1 MLHRVNALKGSTA
14 TMAML
19 ALAGSV
25 VAGALLV
32 GDALAQTATTA
43 AATTATT
50 TSAANV
56 SAAPDATVAAAN
68 VGSAGSGVTDP
79 GVRGGA
85 AGAGGPLQGLTS
97 TQLAFFN
104 AVAVRFLE
112 VDSVSG
118 NAGSSP
124 NSTPPLQADE
134 TGSGL
139 GPRFNLNACAGCH
152 VFPAIGGGSSTT
164 NPQISVATL
173 DGAKNTIPSFISINS
188 PIREARF
195 VNVPGT
201 NTPDGGVH
209 DLFVITGR
217 VDASGCNI
225 VQPNFPQAVAQN
237 NVIFRI
243 PISVFGDGLIEN
255 TPDNN
260 LTNAV
265 AGVAKQAAGLGI
277 TGHFNTSGNDGTITK
292 FGWKAQNKS
301 LLIFAGE
308 AYNVEQGVTNENFT
322 NSRDDTAGCQFNPDP
337 EDATNLTISVAGSG
351 PQQAS
356 DFSSDIVNFA
366 SFMRLLAAPTPA
378 AATAATTQGLKEFEN
393 IGCGVCHIQNQT
405 TANSIFQNQ
414 SLVTY
419 SPFSDFQ
426 VHDMGVGLQDR
437 VSQGNA
443 NGQQFRSAPLFG
455 VGQRVFFL
463 HDGRTNNI
471 VTAIEDHASKGSE
484 ANQVIKAFNQ
494 LSATNQQ
501 DIIAFLR
508 SL

>member
-1 MLHRVNALKGSTA
+1 MTHNYFMLRGTTA
-14 TMAML
+14 TIAVL

-25 VAGALLV
+25 LGGIVAT
-32 GDALAQTATTA
+32 DAFAQ
-43 AATTATT
+43 
-50 TSAANV
+50 SV
-56 SAAPDATVAAAN
+56 N
-68 VGSAGSGVTDP
+68 VGNASPFIKDP

-85 AGAGGPLQGLTS
+85 AGAGGPLQGLTP
-97 TQLAFFN
+97 TQLTFFN

-118 NAGSSP
+118 NANNP
-124 NSTPPLQADE
+124 NLQADE

-152 VFPAIGGGSSTT
+152 AFPAVGGSSPTT

-173 DGAKNTIPSFISINS
+173 DGAKNTIPSFISVNG
-188 PIREARF
+188 PVREARF
-195 VNVPGT
+195 PNVPGT

-225 VQPNFPQAVAQN
+225 TQPNFPQAVAQN

-243 PISVFGDGLIEN
+243 PTPTFGAGLVEN

-265 AGVAKQAAGLGI
+265 AGVANQAKGLGI
-277 TGHFNTSGNDGTITK
+277 SGHFNTSGNDGTLTK

-322 NSRDDTAGCQFNPDP
+322 NSRDDTAGCQFNQDP
-337 EDATNLTISVAGSG
+337 EDATNLTISVAGNG
-351 PQQAS
+351 PQAAS

-366 SFMRLLAAPTPA
+366 AFMRLLNGPTPA

-414 SLVTY
+414 SLVTF

-426 VHDMGVGLQDR
+426 VHEMGVGLQDR

-443 NGQQFRSAPLFG
+443 NGQEFRSAPLWG
-455 VGQRVFFL
+455 VGQRNFFL

-471 VTAIEDHASKGSE
+471 VTAIEDHASQGSE

-494 LSATNQQ
+494 LSTTNQQ

>member
-1 MLHRVNALKGSTA
+1 MAHGLRVLRGSTA
-14 TMAML
+14 TIAML

-25 VAGALLV
+25 AASSFGA
-32 GDALAQTATTA
+32 DALAQTATAAATSSAAASTA
-43 AATTATT
+43 AAD
-50 TSAANV
+50 V
-56 SAAPDATVAAAN
+56 SATPDTAAAQAG
-68 VGSAGSGVTDP
+68 VGSASRNVTDP

-85 AGAGGPLQGLTS
+85 AGAGGPLQGLTP
-97 TQLAFFN
+97 TQLTFFN

-152 VFPAIGGGSSTT
+152 VFPAVGGSSPTT

-195 VNVPGT
+195 PNVPGT

-225 VQPNFPQAVAQN
+225 TQPNFPQAVAQN

-243 PISVFGDGLIEN
+243 PTPTFGAGLVEN

-265 AGVAKQAAGLGI
+265 AGVANQAKGLGI
-277 TGHFNTSGNDGTITK
+277 SGHFNTSGNDGTLTK

-322 NSRDDTAGCQFNPDP
+322 NSRDDTAGCQFNQDP
-337 EDATNLTISVAGSG
+337 EDATNLTISVAGNG
-351 PQQAS
+351 PQAAS

-366 SFMRLLAAPTPA
+366 AFMRLLNGPTPA
-378 AATAATTQGLKEFEN
+378 TLSSDDQEGLTLFQN
-393 IGCGVCHIQNQT
+393 IGCGVCHIQHQT

-414 SLVTY
+414 SLVTF
-419 SPFSDFQ
+419 SPFSDFA
-426 VHDMGVGLQDR
+426 VHEMGAGLQDR

-443 NGQQFRSAPLFG
+443 NEKEKK
-455 VGQRVFFL
+455 
-463 HDGRTNNI
+463 T
-471 VTAIEDHASKGSE
+471 EKC
-484 ANQVIKAFNQ
+484 K
-494 LSATNQQ
+494 
-501 DIIAFLR
+501 
-508 SL
+508 